1 MAGLRGVRGALSRL
15 ARLGTNMRVPPS
27 QLASLLGRCDKIGII
42 TPAVSGRRGCCTE
55 YSMRSHGC
63 GSLSEQHEG
72 LEVSLAGWVQATRMD
87 SFILLRDR
95 SGICQIKADS
105 SSNLHRLPL
114 ESVVVLKGIVKRRPD
129 GQENPKMATGGIEV
143 ELKSVVESSPAK
155 SSLPIQQ
162 SKHVGAKEALRMEYR
177 YLDLRNPELQR
188 NLMLRSQVTMA
199 MRQFLVSKGFL
210 DIETPTLFRRTPG
223 GAKEFVVPTRLQGKF
238 YSLVQSPQQFKQLLM
253 VGGLDR
259 YFQVARCYR
268 DEGGKPDRQPEF
280 TQLDL
285 EMSFAGREDILD
297 LVEDLLAICLPSP
310 PPLPLPR
317 ITYAEAMSNYGVD
330 KPDTRFANT
339 IQDLGPL
346 FSGCGFDVIERMS
359 ENQEFF
365 VGGVFFDGADP
376 KSLKHV
382 EKEVKQAFSNELEDQ
397 KKNKDP
403 VVISSLHT
411 LDAQPVSSVLK
422 KCEANTCTAVAEAVG
437 RGRLGFL
444 VACKRSLALHLLGR
458 LRTALA
464 KDLIPDLGTRP
475 HSLLWVIDFPMFLW
489 EESVLESAHHPFTAA
504 HPDDHHL
511 LTTDPLACRSLHY
524 DLVADGQ
531 EIGGGSVRIHREEEQ
546 RYVLREV
553 LGEQEEEL
561 EHLLTALGSGAPPHA
576 GIALGLDRLLAIIAR
591 ASSIRDVI
599 AFPKSAEGRDL
610 MAGAP
615 ATITKEQKLLYHLAE
630 PVS

>member
-1 MAGLRGVRGALSRL
+1 
-15 ARLGTNMRVPPS
+15 
-27 QLASLLGRCDKIGII
+27 
-42 TPAVSGRRGCCTE
+42 
-55 YSMRSHGC
+55 MRSHGC
-63 GSLSEQHEG
+63 GTLGEEHEG
-72 LEVSLAGWVQATRMD
+72 IEVSLAGWVQATRMD
-87 SFILLRDR
+87 TFILLRDR
-95 SGICQIKADS
+95 TGSCQVKADA

-114 ESVVVLKGIVKRRPD
+114 ESVVVLRGIVRCRPD
-129 GQENPKMATGGIEV
+129 EQVNSKMATGSIEV
-143 ELKSVVESSPAK
+143 ELTRVLEASPAK

-162 SKHVGAKEALRMEYR
+162 SKHVGAKEALRMQYR
-177 YLDLRNPELQR
+177 YLDLRNPVLQR
-188 NLMLRSQVTMA
+188 NLMLRSQITMA
-199 MRQFLVSKGFL
+199 MRQFLVGKGFL

-223 GAKEFVVPTRLQGKF
+223 GAKEFVVPTRLKGKF

-285 EMSFAGREDILD
+285 EISFAGREDILD
-297 LVEDLLAICLPSP
+297 LVEDLLAACLPSP

-317 ITYAEAMSNYGVD
+317 ITYAEAMAKYGVD
-330 KPDTRFANT
+330 KPDTRYENA

-346 FSGCGFDVIERMS
+346 FSGCGFDVMEGMS
-359 ENQEFF
+359 ENNEYF
-365 VGGVFFDGADP
+365 VGGVFFDGQDL

-382 EKEVKQAFSNELEDQ
+382 EKEVRQAFSNELEDH
-397 KKNKDP
+397 KTNKVP
-403 VVISSLHT
+403 VVLSSLHT
-411 LDAQPVSSVLK
+411 LDGQPVSSVLK
-422 KCEANTCTAVAEAVG
+422 KCKATTCTAVAEAVG
-437 RGRLGFL
+437 SGRLGFL
-444 VACKRSLALHLLGR
+444 VACPRSLALTLLGR

-464 KDLIPDLGTRP
+464 RHLLPDLSTRP
-475 HSLLWVIDFPMFLW
+475 HSLLWVVDFPMFLW
-489 EESVLESAHHPFTAA
+489 EEGVLESAHHPFTAA
-504 HPDDHHL
+504 HPDDQHL
-511 LTTDPLACRSLHY
+511 LKTDPLSCRSLHY

-546 RYVLREV
+546 RFILREV
-553 LGEQEEEL
+553 LGEEEEEL

-630 PVS
+630 VS

>member
-317 ITYAEAMSNYGVD
+317 ITYAEAMANYGVD

-546 RYVLREV
+546 RYVLKEV

-615 ATITKEQKLLYHLAE
+615 ATISKEQKLLYHLE
-630 PVS
+630 EVS